1 MSPKLKAALDYGP
14 LIVFLAVFL
23 LYRDQDVVLWGQT
36 YPGLILATLVFV
48 PLTVLANAVLWKK
61 TGELSVMQLVTL
73 VVVVVFG
80 GLTIWLNDPRFIKMK
95 PTLIYLTFA
104 ALLVVLGA
112 VIVVGD
118 DPGDTAPQSLAAVGF
133 LALAYVLLG
142 LPAAT
147 REDHRRGAA
156 YLVVLVVAVA
166 VLLGLEGGREPDVL
180 ALLSAVDALPPVTF
194 CLGMPGWAPT
204 LELTAHVRARPAP
217 GWLRVR
223 HATRNLA
230 GGMFEEDCEVW
241 DSTDRLVAQSRQ
253 LALAPRA

>member
-104 ALLVVLGA
+104 ALLALGA
-112 VIVVGD
+112 MLGRNWL
-118 DPGDTAPQSLAAVGF
+118 GR
-133 LALAYVLLG
+133 ALGEAIPLSPEGWRIL
-142 LPAAT
+142 T
-147 REDHRRGAA
+147 HRIIW
-156 YLVVLVVAVA
+156 
-166 VLLGLEGGREPDVL
+166 
-180 ALLSAVDALPPVTF
+180 F
-194 CLGMPGWAPT
+194 CLGLAALNEVIWRTQSDTTWVVFKTVGLIVLTMLFFVGNAP
-204 LELTAHVRARPAP
+204 LFN
-217 GWLRVR
+217 R
-223 HATRNLA
+223 HALQA
-230 GGMFEEDCEVW
+230 QDKG
-241 DSTDRLVAQSRQ
+241 DS
-253 LALAPRA
+253 PR